1 LPDREYEEIISQ
13 MIVNSVESGSEEII
27 LSPKDKQRISP
38 VLLKT

>member
-27 LSPKDKQRISP
+27 LSPRISKEFLQ